1 MCGTIPWTEDFKGIK
16 RGEKERSQTEYQYSS
31 SFCFLPTVSWNVLFL
46 LIMMTVN
53 SGTMVKNIPTL
64 CPWSY
69 LFSYF
74 AIAYKSKQF
83 IIHLLLFLFA
93 WEIASEKSHIKALVF
108 KVVVLRGKI
117 RRPSDHKCLNFIG
130 GTYTLYISKVIWSWA
145 LPGRSSSALWQV
157 VSFWFEYYYISFFK
171 CFSSPKIY
179 SVWRLN
185 FLTFLLHYTCLL
197 NTFTY
202 FFIHHHYFNIGSQ
215 RIQPSPGAFML

>member
-1 MCGTIPWTEDFKGIK
+1 MTIWLDLKLPRKLRHASAYIFEDLAERSNSGENSYPKCVWNHPMNRRLQRNKK
-16 RGEKERSQTEYQYSS
+16 RRKERSQTEYQYSS

-74 AIAYKSKQF
+74 AITYKSKQF
-83 IIHLLLFLFA
+83 IIHLLLFLFS

-130 GTYTLYISKVIWSWA
+130 DTYTLYISKAIWSWA

-157 VSFWFEYYYISFFK
+157 VSFWFEYYYISFF
-171 CFSSPKIY
+171 
-179 SVWRLN
+179 
-185 FLTFLLHYTCLL
+185 
-197 NTFTY
+197 
-202 FFIHHHYFNIGSQ
+202 
-215 RIQPSPGAFML
+215 